1 MWKELLRFTDNF
13 TLHYDKK
20 KTRKCKQGLKN
31 KTENGKSR
39 AKSAAFLTSAFSN
52 SPKSNLDAL
61 WNEKQK
67 YQCACVWQSYLCG
80 SSSIKH
86 KAACLMDQR
95 QQTAVQ
101 VNKKKRW
108 SKYLLTQ
115 RECIEIMDQPL
126 LPRTCSYLILQMMC
140 VRYKHV
146 SVRTRSL
153 ACRIIE
159 YALPVCNVKGNILT
173 ASLLLSH
180 GFKMNF
186 K

>member
-1 MWKELLRFTDNF
+1 MHCEMRSRNTSVHVCDN
-13 TLHYDKK
+13 
-20 KTRKCKQGLKN
+20 
-31 KTENGKSR
+31 
-39 AKSAAFLTSAFSN
+39 
-52 SPKSNLDAL
+52 
-61 WNEKQK
+61 
-67 YQCACVWQSYLCG
+67 LCG

-86 KAACLMDQR
+86 KAKLKCVHMCTPDGSA
-95 QQTAVQ
+95 TANSCTGEQ
-101 VNKKKRW
+101 KKKDDQ
-108 SKYLLTQ
+108 SISLH

-126 LPRTCSYLILQMMC
+126 LLRTCSYLILQMMC

-146 SVRTRSL
+146 GVRTRSL